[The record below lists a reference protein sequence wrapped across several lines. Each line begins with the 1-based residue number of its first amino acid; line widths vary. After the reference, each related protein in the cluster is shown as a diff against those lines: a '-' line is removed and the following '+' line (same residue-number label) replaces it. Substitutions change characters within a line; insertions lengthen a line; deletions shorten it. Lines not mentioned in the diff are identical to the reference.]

1 MVVTGPDV
9 VVVVSGPGT
18 GGHGQVEKS
27 GSVGPLTHP
36 PQLIHLFMQGNVHFI
51 CTYQCFH
58 ILPTYNIV
66 YQNV

>member
-36 PQLIHLFMQGNVHFI
+36 PQLSVFPHSA
-51 CTYQCFH
+51 
-58 ILPTYNIV
+58 NI
-66 YQNV
+66 

>member
-1 MVVTGPDV
+1 VVVVLTGPDV

-36 PQLIHLFMQGNVHFI
+36 PQLSVFPHSA
-51 CTYQCFH
+51 
-58 ILPTYNIV
+58 NI
-66 YQNV
+66 